1 MNRCS
6 LSSYSFILLTILSW
20 AVSQPNSLVA
30 EAISHKVDNS
40 AVVVDAKK
48 PKQVTVIVDE
58 PQPPGVVLPSGL
70 NFSTVT
76 HAGFLETF
84 QELVGGVHE
93 GDAGLSTSQETTDA
107 LLGLAELYLAHAM
120 IMEGQSIVVGLE
132 GTALSQE
139 QAARRAAL
147 SIALSVFDP
156 WGMVMSEAD
165 ILRLEAAE
173 AWPKKALFRSL
184 YHMKKDELEKARPFF
199 GDVPADVSSLPDP
212 IKEMV
217 LPDLLSA
224 AIDLEDWE
232 AARGLAEMFLENEN
246 LKDGSAYHYLL
257 GRTAENG
264 QDYLV
269 AFDYY
274 IKSAQGLDR
283 WAQLAGLSLVKMGM
297 ATKTLPL
304 QDAHTLLS
312 QIRFAWRGDAI
323 AREVMDLLIQVELSL
338 HDIPAALE
346 VLGETIYINEDVDM
360 VKAAKER
367 SNLLL
372 ASYYKEGVSGK
383 IPLTKF
389 LDGHKR
395 ITHDY
400 RFQEGFDLFSESFAD
415 RFLAIGASNEAAFE
429 YETMY
434 NYLSVAQDLGLFDVS
449 SERLDQLRLKQV
461 RALLRGGQYDLAEPI
476 LALGAQ
482 STDPDIVN
490 RFILLKAES
499 FALNGNLQSIV
510 DTQLSEPPIDYL
522 RIKANAYFS
531 MADWKNAAKTYHI
544 IWNRM
549 GNELLFTDT
558 LNLFIAAYR
567 NNDSALTV
575 KLAKAFPSL
584 TNIPQWQQI
593 ADWMV
598 EKRDVVDVLQ
608 KDAIAADIL
617 NASRVLDVMKSIN
630 APSQ

>member
-6 LSSYSFILLTILSW
+6 LTSYSFIFLTILSW
-20 AVSQPNSLVA
+20 SVVQPNSLVA
-30 EAISHKVDNS
+30 EAISHEADHP
-40 AVVVDAKK
+40 AVVVQAEKSK
-48 PKQVTVIVDE
+48 EVTAIVDD
-58 PQPPGVVLPSGL
+58 PQPSGITLPSDL
-70 NFSTVT
+70 DFSKVT

-84 QELVGGVHE
+84 QALVGGVHE
-93 GDAGLSTSQETTDA
+93 DNGGLSSSQDTTNA

-120 IMEGQSIVVGLE
+120 ISEGQSIIAGLE
-132 GTALSQE
+132 DAVISQE
-139 QAARRAAL
+139 ETARMAAL
-147 SIALSVFDP
+147 SIALNIFDP
-156 WGMVMSEAD
+156 WGMVVSEAD
-165 ILRLEAAE
+165 VLLLEGADN
-173 AWPKKALFRSL
+173 WPRQALFRSL

-199 GDVPADVSSLPDP
+199 GGVSADILTLPEP

-232 AARGLAEMFLENEN
+232 VARSLAGMFLENPN
-246 LKDGSAYHYLL
+246 LKDGSAYPYLL

-264 QDYLV
+264 HDYLV
-269 AFDYY
+269 AFDYFV
-274 IKSAQGLDR
+274 KAAEGLDR
-283 WAQLAGLSLVKMGM
+283 WAQLARLSLVKMGM
-297 ATKTLPL
+297 ATKTLTP
-304 QDAHTLLS
+304 QDARTLLN

-323 AREVMDLLIQVELSL
+323 AFEVMGLLVQVELSL

-346 VLGETIYINEDVDM
+346 VLGEIIYINDDMDM
-360 VKAAKER
+360 VKSAKER

-372 ASYYKEGVSGK
+372 TSYYKEGVSGE

-389 LDGHKR
+389 MNGHKR

-429 YETMY
+429 YETTY
-434 NYLSVAQDLGLFDVS
+434 NYLSVAQDLGLFDVP

-461 RALLRGGQYDLAEPI
+461 AALLRGGQYDLAEPI

-482 STDPDIVN
+482 STDLDILDQFV
-490 RFILLKAES
+490 LLKAKS
-499 FALNGNLQSIV
+499 FALTGKLQSVV
-510 DTQLSEPPIDYL
+510 DTQVSKPPIDYL

-575 KLAKAFPSL
+575 KLAKAFPNL